1 MFVAFDW
8 EHNVNTTGILS
19 AAAAALVLSGC
30 TVTNTGNSECEFRM
44 HTDRE
49 RCLQNTESNKRA
61 LRERR
66 EGKRR
71 AEKPV
76 ASKEAESPGEKPY
89 SMPRNDAKSLEGETY
104 QPPDISLERR

>member
-1 MFVAFDW
+1 
-8 EHNVNTTGILS
+8 VNTTGILS

-61 LRERR
+61 LQERR
-66 EGKRR
+66 EEKRL
-71 AEKPV
+71 ADKPV
-76 ASKEAESPGEKPY
+76 ASKETGPSGEKP
-89 SMPRNDAKSLEGETY
+89 
-104 QPPDISLERR
+104 